1 MATDTGSLQG
11 GSSSSLVVDDVGGA
25 AVCVLPG
32 ITGELQ
38 NLTVAR
44 AAGAGLGGAVTVSGT
59 VTLTSGALAG
69 ANYLTLA
76 SGGNISRAAGSLYGG
91 TPTFSGT
98 VNVAYTAGG
107 VTTGPELPTATGNV
121 LQTLSFSQSGT
132 VTLGADA
139 TANSTVTINSGVTL
153 ASGGYTLT
161 AKGSVA
167 NVGDWTGAGEI
178 LLAGGSAQA
187 ISGAGS
193 YSNLEL
199 NNSAGAT
206 LGAATAV
213 SGTLT
218 LTAGALANGANLA
231 LADGATISRAA
242 GTLGTRPTISSGSI
256 NVIYTG
262 AADATAGNELP
273 TGGTALN
280 HLTLSYSSK
289 ALTLDQAHTVN
300 GNLTINTGSTLA
312 DAGAVLTVH
321 GNVSNSGTH
330 TSATG
335 GEISLDNASS
345 QTLFGNGIY
354 GNLDLVEGGT
364 ELAGSPTITGTL
376 TLPTSG
382 QLVVGANT
390 LTLNGTIA
398 NGTAA
403 NLVTTLSS
411 SLVFAG
417 SSAVS
422 VPASVANLAGLTLNN
437 SGGITLNHDLAIGT
451 QLALTSGRL
460 TAGSYL
466 AHVQNTDNGA
476 VTHGTGW
483 VYGMLQKAFAAG
495 SDQAFTYWV
504 GDATTCRQI
513 SYSGVNV
520 TQAGSMRLQLVTGTH
535 PQMAT
540 SGLNGSK
547 TLPFYW
553 HRTSVGPL
561 TFDSLSA
568 ADYFLES
575 DVTGIGANASQ
586 FVDRAWSGDAS
597 AWFNMTV
604 IERTSTSIKVIGQMR
619 QSASGN
625 DSYSDFVLG
634 EPLAS
639 RLVVTL
645 PGETFT
651 SASGNAGTVTPQT
664 AGTSFN
670 LKLSAVDLFNVVDT
684 SYSGSPQTITY
695 AGPSGTGGN
704 APAYTSPV
712 TFTSGQAA
720 SVPTTLKT
728 AETTTITATATTP
741 NALTGVASSSL
752 TVGPGSVAAGIST
765 VAASP
770 ASVAADGAT
779 TSTLTVTLKDAADNP
794 VSGKTVTLASS
805 RNTGG
810 ATPDA
815 ISAASG
821 SSSAAGVVTFTV
833 SSAVAG
839 SAAFTAT
846 GDGTAITQTA
856 TVIFFGALDHFAI
869 SAISSATAGTPITG
883 VTLTAQDA
891 NDNTVTRFDGD
902 GTAVTYSGT
911 AGITGTSGNFSA
923 GVLSGVS
930 VTPTVAGSSRTFV
943 VTGGSPGKT
952 GTVTIT
958 TINPGALDHFAVSS
972 ISSPRTAGTAITG
985 VTLAAQDANNNT
997 VTGFDG
1003 AGNYV
1008 TYSGTA
1014 GITGTSGN
1022 FSAGVLS
1029 GVSVTPTK
1037 AGSSLTLIVTG
1048 GSPGKTGM
1056 ATITTI
1062 NPGAIDH
1069 YAVSAVSPQA
1079 ARSVF
1084 NTDVAAKDSNN
1095 NTVTTDSSTVV
1106 TMTGTGSVQ
1115 FDSHGD
1121 GTFGDNTKQLA
1132 SGAFSISTRDNVG
1145 ESITITATSSGPK
1158 TGSTLI
1164 TITPVEG
1171 DYQSHQTGD
1180 WSSVNTWERWSGSA
1194 WDTPASSAPIY
1205 SDGAIAILSGHTVT
1219 AAAGVE
1225 VDQLVVNSGG
1235 TLSVST
1241 EVTVNLHDGE
1251 GTDLD
1256 VFGTLKLKGTGK
1268 LGGDGKFV
1276 IEPDGTLDTAQVTTL
1291 VVANGGNSAIES
1303 PITGTGKGLDKTT
1316 GAGRLTLSAEN
1327 TYSGDTTIGAGTLA
1341 LTGSGSIHHS
1351 PHIVIASGATLDVA
1365 GVTGASYSLAA
1376 GQTLKGNG
1384 DVHGAMTVASGATLS
1399 PGQSIGTLTFD
1410 NDLTLSGETIMEINK
1425 TGATLTSDKTVLT
1438 SGTLTYGGTL
1448 TVTVFGPSDALSG
1461 GETFDLFDAPA
1472 FSGSFSTYSLPTLPT
1487 VSPALNWYTGK
1498 LALGG
1503 DGTIYVNRAPV
1514 GGSHSIT
1521 TRTNLP
1527 LAISSNKL
1535 KAGDTDADSD
1545 TLTVTGVGSSPTPS
1559 GATVSLSGTTIT
1571 YTAPGNG
1578 GTSGSFEYTL
1588 DDGHGGTA
1596 TVTVDV
1602 TILNGTAGSV
1612 SPNVVYGPFNDQGQF
1627 VVRFAGVPGRSYTVE
1642 RSAGSTGPWV
1652 KAVNKTAPTDTG
1664 AGFGIGVF
1672 EYREAVAGSGYFRTV
1687 YPSYGE

>member
-1 MATDTGSLQG
+1 
-11 GSSSSLVVDDVGGA
+11 
-25 AVCVLPG
+25 
-32 ITGELQ
+32 
-38 NLTVAR
+38 
-44 AAGAGLGGAVTVSGT
+44 SGT
-59 VTLTSGALAG
+59 VTLTSGVLTG
-69 ANYLTLA
+69 TGELTLA
-76 SGGNISRAAGSLYGG
+76 DGASIVRAAGSLYGG
-91 TPTFSGT
+91 TPIFSGT

-107 VTTGPELPTATGNV
+107 VTTGLELPTDMGNV
-121 LQTLSFSQSGT
+121 LQTLSFSPSVT

-139 TANSTVTINSGVTL
+139 TANSTVTLASGATL

-161 AKGSVA
+161 AKANVA
-167 NVGDWTGAGEI
+167 NAGTCTGTGKV
-178 LLAGGSAQA
+178 LLSGSSAQA
-187 ISGAGS
+187 LSGAGS
-193 YSNLEL
+193 YRNLEL

-213 SGTLT
+213 SGTLY
-218 LTAGALANGANLA
+218 LTAGALANGAGSLT
-231 LADGATISRAA
+231 LADGATISRAS
-242 GTLGTRPTISSGSI
+242 GTLGSRPTISSGAI
-256 NVIYTG
+256 NVSYTG
-262 AADATAGNELP
+262 TADATAGNELP
-273 TGGTALN
+273 TEDTALN
-280 HLTLSYSSK
+280 NLTLSYTAK
-289 ALTLDQAHTVN
+289 TLTLDAAHTVN
-300 GNLTINTGSTLA
+300 GTLTIGVNSTLA
-312 DAGAVLTVH
+312 DGTLVNGGKILTVK
-321 GNVSNSGTH
+321 GNVYNDGTH
-330 TSATG
+330 SSFTG
-335 GEISLDNASS
+335 GKISLNALAS
-345 QTLFGNGIY
+345 QVLFGNGTY
-354 GNLDLVEGGT
+354 GNLELVQGEGD
-364 ELAGSPTITGTL
+364 LAGSPTISGVL
-376 TLPTSG
+376 TLPSSG
-382 QLVVGANT
+382 YFVVGANT
-390 LTLNGTIA
+390 LTLNGSLSGGNA
-398 NGTAA
+398 N
-403 NLVTTLSS
+403 NLVTTLAS
-411 SLVFAG
+411 SLTIGA
-417 SSAVS
+417 SAPALT
-422 VPASVANLAGLTLNN
+422 VPGSVALLNTLTLNN
-437 SGGITLNHDLAIGT
+437 SAGVTLSAGVGIGGT
-451 QLALTSGRL
+451 LALGGSVL
-460 TAGSYL
+460 HSGSYVVS
-466 AHVQNTDNGA
+466 VQNPSLGCITR
-476 VTHGTGW
+476 TTGW
-483 VYGMLQKAFAAG
+483 VDGPLQKTFVNGATGTFG
-495 SDQAFTYWV
+495 FYV
-504 GDATTCRQI
+504 GDATACRPTI
-513 SYSGVNV
+513 YSGMKVNGDGAMRV
-520 TQAGSMRLQLVTGTH
+520 TLVSGLH
-535 PQMAT
+535 PQIAS
-540 SGLNGSK
+540 SGLNTSK

-553 HRTSVGPL
+553 SRMLIGNTSVGSFNNEHQW
-561 TFDSLSA
+561 TA
-568 ADYFLES
+568 ADMAALTGADGTRFVGRS
-575 DVTGIGANASQ
+575 FSFTTGIWANRSLT
-586 FVDRAWSGDAS
+586 DL
-597 AWFNMTV
+597 
-604 IERTSTSIKVIGQMR
+604 TSTHNIVT
-619 QSASGN
+619 SASN
-625 DSYSDFVLG
+625 TSTPSANNIAEFVTG

-639 RLVVTL
+639 RLLVTL
-645 PGETFT
+645 PGQTFT
-651 SASGNAGTVTPQT
+651 SGSGNAGTVSAQA
-664 AGTSFN
+664 AGTPFN
-670 LKLSAVDLFNVVDT
+670 LTLSAVDLFNVVDT
-684 SYSGSPQTITY
+684 TYSDSPQTITY
-695 AGPSGTGGN
+695 VGPSGTGAN

-720 SVPTTLKT
+720 SIPTTLKT

-752 TVGPGSVAAGIST
+752 TVGSGSVAAGIST

-779 TSTLTVTLKDAADNP
+779 TSTLTVTLKDAAGNP

-821 SSSAAGVVTFTV
+821 SSSAGGVVTFTA

-869 SAISSATAGTPITG
+869 SSISSATAGTPITG

-891 NDNTVTRFDGD
+891 NNNTVTSFDGD
-902 GTAVTYSGT
+902 GTAATYSGT

-930 VTPTVAGSSRTFV
+930 VTPTKAGSSLTFV